1 MEGNTFI
8 DFLLNSWT
16 GNVVISIFKF
26 INGLIPKKD
35 DQILFES
42 VPDFSDNPLQLYNY
56 IKSSNTSYKPLWVVD
71 EIREDFKVPQYKRNT
86 LGELWQFLRSKYIVT
101 SHGYHL
107 FLKGKNQVYVNLW
120 HGMPLK
126 TMGYAENNPQIL
138 PPKSDDNNY
147 YLIATST
154 IMRNALAACFN
165 QDPRRIFITGQPRN
179 DKIFKDCPEDLIPGF
194 NEYTIILYAPT
205 YRENGSDFL
214 FPDFDKD
221 RFQKFLKEHKILFFV
236 KLHPLERAYNMEFF
250 KEMENV
256 IILEDRMLRERQL
269 DLYDFLPC
277 ADILVTDYSS
287 IYFDFLL
294 LDKPIVFAV
303 PDLEEYK
310 KQRGFILEPYD
321 FWTPGPK
328 VKVFEEFLE
337 EIGKFIKNPNYY
349 SQERKTI
356 NDLVNYYKDDKSSK
370 RVYELVWGSL

>member
-8 DFLLNSWT
+8 DFLLNSWI
-16 GNVVISIFKF
+16 GNGVISIFKF

-138 PPKSDDNNY
+138 PPKSDDDNY

-154 IMRNALAACFN
+154 IMRNALAA
-165 QDPRRIFITGQPRN
+165 
-179 DKIFKDCPEDLIPGF
+179 
-194 NEYTIILYAPT
+194 
-205 YRENGSDFL
+205 
-214 FPDFDKD
+214 
-221 RFQKFLKEHKILFFV
+221 
-236 KLHPLERAYNMEFF
+236 
-250 KEMENV
+250 
-256 IILEDRMLRERQL
+256 
-269 DLYDFLPC
+269 
-277 ADILVTDYSS
+277 
-287 IYFDFLL
+287 
-294 LDKPIVFAV
+294 
-303 PDLEEYK
+303 
-310 KQRGFILEPYD
+310 
-321 FWTPGPK
+321 
-328 VKVFEEFLE
+328 
-337 EIGKFIKNPNYY
+337 
-349 SQERKTI
+349 
-356 NDLVNYYKDDKSSK
+356 
-370 RVYELVWGSL
+370 